1 MEKKRI
7 FLLIM
12 EENLDIPQIE
22 NQQELSPFDFSNQYQ
37 KTICIC
43 YTQARRGN
51 SKSSKNVGLV
61 SNNAHNNQDN
71 NIGAHQSDRSNAI
84 ENDINMQDGQEIEE
98 EIDEQMQIDNNGDED
113 SNGDDGDNGD
123 ENRNGDDG
131 ENGNNEDNSYVTKRE
146 FRKEIKRIATSIN
159 RINTSINRINNSIND
174 MNETIRQYFQNH
186 N

>member
-98 EIDEQMQIDNNGDED
+98 EIDEQM
-113 SNGDDGDNGD
+113 
-123 ENRNGDDG
+123 
-131 ENGNNEDNSYVTKRE
+131 
-146 FRKEIKRIATSIN
+146 
-159 RINTSINRINNSIND
+159 
-174 MNETIRQYFQNH
+174 
-186 N
+186 

>member
-1 MEKKRI
+1 
-7 FLLIM
+7 M

-71 NIGAHQSDRSNAI
+71 NIGAHQSDRSNPI

-113 SNGDDGDNGD
+113 SNGDDGDNGNENRN

-146 FRKEIKRIATSIN
+146 FRKEIKRIDTSIN